1 MNKDNCCSSCAKIC
15 ASIIDGNLLCT
26 LNGVVNPNYS
36 CKKFS
41 FNCLNNWQNVDTSV
55 NRKKCIECSYFN
67 FSFATPS
74 TGDGVI
80 NHTLGTC
87 GMFLVREFDGAV
99 KNSCS
104 RINLKCS

>member
-1 MNKDNCCSSCAKIC
+1 MDKGNHCSECAKVC
-15 ASIIDGNLLCT
+15 ASIIDGNLLCKS
-26 LNGVVNPNYS
+26 NGVVNPNYY

-41 FNCLNNWQNVDTSV
+41 FNCSNNWQSVDTAI

-67 FSFATPS
+67 FSFTSPS
-74 TGDGVI
+74 SQDDVI

-104 RINLKCS
+104 RISLKCS